1 MLQIRRLRRIDAPV
15 CALGLVQTKSVP
27 RNGQVE
33 LACEVYADPLATT
46 FRWYLNNSSETLE
59 ITANSAIF
67 NQTLLRP
74 ASTTNQM
81 SLASSS
87 VNKTNFNNLNGY
99 FKMQHHHSQQP
110 MSFTNNSSIGAD
122 SPNYNRVHED
132 DGQLFISV
140 GRFSPSSRFDFG
152 TVFCRAENAI
162 GRQKEPCTF
171 HLLPA
176 GPPTRL
182 ENCLVS
188 NHSLTSLVVYCTNEL
203 INLDKYPPTVQLSN
217 QLNNQL
223 NSQIS
228 SKLSS
233 QQLINQQHVAHH
245 AHPNGAAKLLAQQNT
260 EAARR
265 NLYMAIV
272 YEAQTEQL
280 VLNLTRK
287 QPYFVLS
294 TLKPATQYAVL
305 LYAINEQGRSPVHR
319 LHTATLGPPEK
330 RQMSQSSDP
339 NDETP
344 ADFILFSLRQGW
356 LAAAFASFAII
367 LLVII
372 LTVHCALRSRRTAA
386 NFGKEP
392 DVIQHNSNLKLSF
405 IKGICSLFCFKT
417 FFTNN
422 S

>member
-1 MLQIRRLRRIDAPV
+1 M
-15 CALGLVQTKSVP
+15 
-27 RNGQVE
+27 
-33 LACEVYADPLATT
+33 
-46 FRWYLNNSSETLE
+46 
-59 ITANSAIF
+59 
-67 NQTLLRP
+67 
-74 ASTTNQM
+74 
-81 SLASSS
+81 
-87 VNKTNFNNLNGY
+87 
-99 FKMQHHHSQQP
+99 HHYYSKP
-110 MSFTNNSSIGAD
+110 TSFTNHESNHSSIESSRVDA
-122 SPNYNRVHED
+122 NRVHED
-132 DGQLFISV
+132 DGQLFVSV
-140 GRFSPSSRFDFG
+140 GRFAPSSRFDFG
-152 TVFCRAENAI
+152 TVFCRAENSI

-176 GPPTRL
+176 GPPGRL

-203 INLDKYPPTVQLSN
+203 INLDKYPPSVQLSN

-228 SKLSS
+228 SKLNSKLTG
-233 QQLINQQHVAHH
+233 QQINQQHASQQYASQSYANQHAGHH
-245 AHPNGAAKLLAQQNT
+245 AHQPAGLLSQQ

-265 NLYMAIV
+265 NLYMAVV
-272 YEAQTEQL
+272 YEAQNEQL

-287 QPYFVLS
+287 QPHFVLS

-339 NDETP
+339 SDETP

-356 LAAAFASFAII
+356 LAVASASFAIV
-367 LLVII
+367 LLMISF
-372 LTVHCALRSRRTAA
+372 TVHCALRNRRTTN

-405 IKGICSLFCFKT
+405 IKGNCIFFLFKFFIIK
-417 FFTNN
+417 FFTRKKMLIKNHTA
-422 S
+422 SS

>member
-1 MLQIRRLRRIDAPV
+1 MHHYYLQ
-15 CALGLVQTKSVP
+15 
-27 RNGQVE
+27 
-33 LACEVYADPLATT
+33 
-46 FRWYLNNSSETLE
+46 
-59 ITANSAIF
+59 
-67 NQTLLRP
+67 
-74 ASTTNQM
+74 
-81 SLASSS
+81 
-87 VNKTNFNNLNGY
+87 
-99 FKMQHHHSQQP
+99 QQP
-110 MSFTNNSSIGAD
+110 MSFPNNSID
-122 SPNYNRVHED
+122 SYNRVHED
-132 DGQLFISV
+132 DGQMFIAV

-203 INLDKYPPTVQLSN
+203 MHLDKYPPSVQLSN

-228 SKLSS
+228 SKLNS
-233 QQLINQQHVAHH
+233 QQLINQQHTAHH
-245 AHPNGAAKLLAQQNT
+245 VHQTGAAGMLAQQSS

-272 YEAQTEQL
+272 YEAQNEQL

-287 QPYFVLS
+287 QPYFVFS

-339 NDETP
+339 NDDTP
-344 ADFILFSLRQGW
+344 SDFSLFSLRQGW
-356 LAAAFASFAII
+356 LAVAFTSFAIV
-367 LLVII
+367 LLVISF
-372 LTVHCALRSRRTAA
+372 TVRCALRNRRTTTS
-386 NFGKEP
+386 FGKEP
-392 DVIQHNSNLKLSF
+392 DVIQRNSNLKLSF
-405 IKGICSLFCFKT
+405 VKGICRSEC
-417 FFTNN
+417 
-422 S
+422 